1 MSEAQALDPSS
12 SVSPVST
19 TLEGP
24 ALHRMVV
31 RAVAASAVG
40 TTIEWYDFFLYG
52 VAAATVFPRMFFPQ
66 SDPFIGTLLSFST
79 YFVGFVAR
87 PMGAAIFGH
96 YGDRVGRKALL
107 VITMMMMGVA
117 TVGIGLVPSYATIG
131 IWGAV
136 LLTVLRLIQGLSI
149 GGEWSGSVLMAG
161 EWTDPKRRGF
171 TTSFAQFGAPAGMVL
186 ANGALALMTVATTE
200 EQFLNWGWR
209 IPFLASIV
217 LVFVGMYIRLGIL
230 ETPVFARLKA
240 RGAVA
245 KAPVIEVLRK
255 NWREVV
261 LTALLRSG
269 QQVPFY
275 IFTTYIITY
284 ATQQLGFS
292 RSTILNFVIV
302 QSLISDGDD
311 PADGP
316 LVRHLRTA
324 HDHGDRL
331 RRDDDLPVPLFRDA
345 RQRVAH
351 LGVPGDR
358 DRAAAPRLA
367 VRAAGGV
374 HFRELPRF
382 AALQRVIARVPAR
395 LDHRG
400 RAGPDRRR
408 AAPPPVRHVHGHRRV
423 HVGLRAHQPGLR
435 VRAARPRRKP
445 GSSIVVHASRFSLL
459 GSFSLFGVPLTGHCS
474 AA

>member
-1 MSEAQALDPSS
+1 
-12 SVSPVST
+12 
-19 TLEGP
+19 
-24 ALHRMVV
+24 MVV
-31 RAVAASAVG
+31 RAVTASAVG

-52 VAAATVFPRMFFPQ
+52 VAAATVFPQTFFPQ

-87 PMGAAIFGH
+87 PMGAALFGH

-136 LLTVLRLIQGLSI
+136 ALTVLRLIQGLSI

-186 ANGALALMTVATTE
+186 ANGALALMTLTTTE
-200 EQFLNWGWR
+200 DQFLGWGWR

-230 ETPVFARLKA
+230 ETPVFANLKA

-245 KAPVIEVLRK
+245 KAPVIEVLKK

-261 LTALLRSG
+261 LTALLRTG

-284 ATQQLGFS
+284 ATQQLGYS

-302 QSLISDGDD
+302 QSLISTMTIPLMGHLSDRYGRRTITAIGCVAMIVFPFLYFWMLDSRSLALAFLAIAIGLPIHD
-311 PADGP
+311 LQYGPQAAFISESFPGSLRYSGSSLGYQLASITAGGPAP
-316 LVRHLRTA
+316 IIAVILLREFGTSTA
-324 HDHGDRL
+324 IAVYMSL
-331 RRDDDLPVPLFRDA
+331 CALASLICVFAL
-345 RQRVAH
+345 
-351 LGVPGDR
+351 R
-358 DRAAAPRLA
+358 DRA
-367 VRAAGGV
+367 GS
-374 HFRELPRF
+374 
-382 AALQRVIARVPAR
+382 
-395 LDHRG
+395 LDH
-400 RAGPDRRR
+400 
-408 AAPPPVRHVHGHRRV
+408 H
-423 HVGLRAHQPGLR
+423 
-435 VRAARPRRKP
+435 
-445 GSSIVVHASRFSLL
+445 
-459 GSFSLFGVPLTGHCS
+459 
-474 AA
+474 